1 LLIGK
6 KYSKTELLQDAKIQ
20 HYAILG
26 DSIQFLKRKNAL
38 LKVGVYVGRFP
49 QLTAKDVVFLS
60 LAKTKCNILI
70 VLLESDYSVRL
81 KKEKSIV
88 QEPMADRAFLVSSL
102 PFVDWVGFF
111 DEEHPE
117 LAIQSI
123 NPDYIFTGLY
133 SDDHL
138 DIKTFQSRI
147 VEVEH
152 PFEVTEKPKKKISL
166 KYFDL
171 PTE

>member
-1 LLIGK
+1 MLIHK
-6 KYSKTELLQDAKIQ
+6 KYTKTELLQDSKIQ
-20 HYAILG
+20 HYAVLG
-26 DSIQFLKRKNAL
+26 ESIQFLKRKNAL
-38 LKVGVYVGRFP
+38 LKVGLYYGRFP

-60 LAKTKCNILI
+60 LAKTECNILI

-88 QEPMADRAFLVSSL
+88 QEPMAERSFLVGSL

-123 NPDYIFTGLY
+123 NPDFIFSGLY
-133 SDDHL
+133 ADDHV
-138 DIKTFQSRI
+138 DIKIFKDRI
-147 VEVEH
+147 HKIEH
-152 PFEVTEKPKKKISL
+152 PFELTEKPKKKISL